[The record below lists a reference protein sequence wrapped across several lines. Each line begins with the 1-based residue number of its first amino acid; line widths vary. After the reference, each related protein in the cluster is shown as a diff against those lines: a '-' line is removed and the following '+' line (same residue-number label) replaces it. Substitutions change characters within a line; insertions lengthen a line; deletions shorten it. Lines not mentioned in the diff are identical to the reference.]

1 MALNKSDGQIKRER
15 TESERLI
22 QEYLDKLPHLM
33 HGTYVLMP
41 LNIEHEKYLRSFQK
55 IQLNQ

>member
-41 LNIEHEKYLRSFQK
+41 LIIKLEKHLRSFQK